1 MELSEVD
8 KLLAEDSDGDDMM
21 DVNELE
27 ATLTLEEIL
36 NEDMEQA
43 ASLPPSTVAGA
54 VAVPME
60 NPLLHRTSSRARL
73 SIQKL
78 SASASAIVASKA
90 PLDVAKA
97 LEELL
102 LEPPR
107 EMLVSPLAVKR
118 RMRSNQHYSS
128 AQQRKKDKAHH
139 QGASAGVVKVEP
151 MQIIS
156 KQLVKNAE
164 FRDNGPGSP
173 TVVAIH
179 PKFIAIGTSKSL
191 VLVFDHFQNIRHV
204 LRNTASFHE
213 GSSEPYNGPV
223 TAIDVSPGSDFLVCG
238 YHSGRIVLWDM
249 LKGTALKVV
258 SDAHEC
264 PVVSLLFLK
273 DQKPCILSVN
283 FSKMMGYVYV
293 VDVDPIYDG
302 SAGKILSVAIL
313 AQSAGHMKIAHIT
326 EVYSIAAISTDKVT
340 FLVAIEPE
348 VKVLHRWFKPE
359 GVTVDNLPS
368 LGFAWVAL
376 PGSSRHDPPT
386 PILAR
391 GWGRHIQFLEVLFCP
406 RHVHAKDGWPTFAE
420 TSPVDTTADVVATQW
435 LGDHVI
441 MYLNFHDE
449 LCVYDT
455 MSRQELETIDVSSMG
470 LVYASYRGN
479 NGRSFANR

>member
-213 GSSEPYNGPV
+213 GSSEPYSDGPV

-273 DQKPCILSVN
+273 DQKPCILSVDAKYVN

-348 VKVLHRWFKPE
+348 VKVLHRWFKP
-359 GVTVDNLPS
+359 
-368 LGFAWVAL
+368 
-376 PGSSRHDPPT
+376 
-386 PILAR
+386 
-391 GWGRHIQFLEVLFCP
+391 GW
-406 RHVHAKDGWPTFAE
+406 
-420 TSPVDTTADVVATQW
+420 
-435 LGDHVI
+435 
-441 MYLNFHDE
+441 Y
-449 LCVYDT
+449 
-455 MSRQELETIDVSSMG
+455 
-470 LVYASYRGN
+470 
-479 NGRSFANR
+479 